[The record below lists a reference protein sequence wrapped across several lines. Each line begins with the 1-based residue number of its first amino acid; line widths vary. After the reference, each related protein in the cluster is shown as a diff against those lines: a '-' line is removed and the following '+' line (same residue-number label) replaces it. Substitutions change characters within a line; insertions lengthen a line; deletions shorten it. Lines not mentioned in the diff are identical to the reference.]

1 MMVRIRKKI
10 ETIITGNRKDR
21 LFSFGSFLFMIS
33 LVYGGIVKLREFCYK
48 TGLLKSKRLPCAVIS
63 IGNIT
68 VGGTGKTPMAIK
80 VAQIIRRLGYK
91 VAIISRG
98 YKGGAEK
105 TGGIVSN
112 GHTIFMEPE
121 KAGDE
126 PFMMASKLKDIPVVV
141 GQNRFEAGRLA
152 IQEFNPDV
160 IVLDDAFQHLNLKRD
175 IDIVLL
181 DCGRPLGN
189 AHLLPRG
196 ILRET
201 ISALK
206 RSDAFVLT
214 RFDSVSDY
222 IRQATMD
229 KIEPQKRAHSPQS
242 AKALWR
248 TGLASE
254 SENSKVP
261 YGRRFPAACCGELQN
276 LAPGRP
282 VFRSFHVPNLYKPVN
297 DKKSMPGIELQNFDY
312 GLLHG
317 RRVVAFS
324 GLAGN
329 NDFRRTVESL
339 KCDLI
344 DFFEFP
350 DHHKYTKMDLQAI
363 IQSSINAQAEF
374 ILTTEKDYVR
384 IPGKTSWPVELV
396 VVGIELSLGDD
407 ENAFIDFIKNRLEEI
422 VE

>member
-1 MMVRIRKKI
+1 MARIRKKI
-10 ETIITGNRKDR
+10 ETIITENRKDR
-21 LFSFGSFLFMIS
+21 LFSFGSFLFMAS

-48 TGLLKSKRLPCAVIS
+48 AGIIKSKRLPCTIIS

-68 VGGTGKTPMAIK
+68 VGGTGKTPMTIK
-80 VAQIIRRLGYK
+80 VAQIIRNLGYK

-112 GHTIFMEPE
+112 GHTILMEPD

-141 GQNRFEAGRLA
+141 GQNRFEAGCLT

-160 IVLDDAFQHLNLKRD
+160 IVLDDAFQHLNQKRD

-181 DCGRPLGN
+181 DCGHPFGN
-189 AHLLPRG
+189 NYLLPRG
-196 ILRET
+196 ILREP

-206 RSDAFVLT
+206 RGDTFVLT
-214 RFDSVSDY
+214 RSDSAPDY
-222 IRQATMD
+222 IRQVTVD
-229 KIEPQKRAHSPQS
+229 KIK
-242 AKALWR
+242 
-248 TGLASE
+248 
-254 SENSKVP
+254 
-261 YGRRFPAACCGELQN
+261 N
-276 LAPGRP
+276 LAPGKP
-282 VFRSFHVPNLYKPVN
+282 VFRSFYVPNLYKPVN
-297 DKKSMPGIELQNFDY
+297 NKNSMSGIELQNFDS

-350 DHHKYTKMDLQAI
+350 DHHKYTKTDLQTI
-363 IQSSINAQAEF
+363 MQSSINAQAEF

-384 IPGKTSWPVELV
+384 ISGETSWPVELV

-407 ENAFIDFIKNRLEEI
+407 ESAFIDFIKNRLEGI

>member
-1 MMVRIRKKI
+1 MTRIRKKI
-10 ETIITGNRKDR
+10 ETIMTENRKDR
-21 LFSFGSFLFMIS
+21 LFSFGSFLFMAS

-48 TGLLKSKRLPCAVIS
+48 AGIIKSKRLPCTIIS

-68 VGGTGKTPMAIK
+68 VGGTGKTPMTIK
-80 VAQIIRRLGYK
+80 VAQIVRRLGYK

-98 YKGGAEK
+98 YKGEAEK

-126 PFMMASKLKDIPVVV
+126 PFMMAAKLKNIPVVV
-141 GQNRFEAGRLA
+141 GQNRYKAGRLA
-152 IQEFNPDV
+152 IKKFNPDV

-181 DCGRPLGN
+181 DCGCPLGN

-196 ILRET
+196 ILREP

-206 RSDAFVLT
+206 RADAFVLT
-214 RFDSVSDY
+214 RSDSAPDY
-222 IRQATMD
+222 IRQVTVD
-229 KIEPQKRAHSPQS
+229 KIE
-242 AKALWR
+242 
-248 TGLASE
+248 
-254 SENSKVP
+254 
-261 YGRRFPAACCGELQN
+261 N
-276 LAPGRP
+276 LAPGKP
-282 VFRSFHVPNLYKPVN
+282 VFKSFHAPNFYKPVN
-297 DKKSMPGIELQNFDY
+297 GRKSMHGIELQNFDS
-312 GLLHG
+312 GLLHE

-329 NDFRRTVESL
+329 NDFRRTVENL

-344 DFFEFP
+344 DFFGFP
-350 DHHKYTKMDLQAI
+350 DHHKYTEMDLQTI

-384 IPGKTSWPVELV
+384 ISGKTSWPVELV

-407 ENAFIDFIKNRLEEI
+407 ENAFVDFIKNRLRN
-422 VE
+422 

>member
-1 MMVRIRKKI
+1 MIDKI
-10 ETIITGNRKDR
+10 KTKIKTIMTGNEQGR
-21 LFSFGSFLFMIS
+21 LFSFESFLFMVS
-33 LVYGGIVKLREFCYK
+33 LVYGGAVRLREAFYK
-48 TGLLKSKRLPCAVIS
+48 NSILKPKKLPCFVIS
-63 IGNIT
+63 IGNLT
-68 VGGTGKTPMAIK
+68 VGGTGKTPMTIYMAK
-80 VAQIIRRLGYK
+80 LVKSLGYK

-126 PFMMASKLKDIPVVV
+126 PFMMAAKLENIPVVV
-141 GQNRFEAGRLA
+141 GQNRYKAGRLA
-152 IQEFNPDV
+152 IKEFNPDV

-181 DCGRPLGN
+181 DCGRPFGN

-196 ILRET
+196 ILREP

-206 RSDAFVLT
+206 RGDAFVLT
-214 RFDSVSDY
+214 RSDSAPDY
-222 IRQATMD
+222 VRQTFMD
-229 KIEPQKRAHSPQS
+229 KIE
-242 AKALWR
+242 
-248 TGLASE
+248 
-254 SENSKVP
+254 
-261 YGRRFPAACCGELQN
+261 N

-282 VFRSFHVPNLYKPVN
+282 VFRSFHVPNLYRPIN
-297 DKKSMPGIELQNFDY
+297 DKKSMSGIELQNFAPD
-312 GLLHG
+312 LLHG

-324 GLAGN
+324 GLARN

-350 DHHKYTKMDLQAI
+350 DHHKYTEMDLQTI

-374 ILTTEKDYVR
+374 ILSTEKDYVR

-396 VVGIELSLGDD
+396 IIGIELSFEND
-407 ENAFIDFIKNRLEEI
+407 ENAFIDFIKNRLEGI

>member
-1 MMVRIRKKI
+1 MIDKI
-10 ETIITGNRKDR
+10 KTKIKTIMTGNEQAR
-21 LFSFGSFLFMIS
+21 LFSFESFLFMVS
-33 LVYGGIVKLREFCYK
+33 LVYGGAVRLREAFYK
-48 TGLLKSKRLPCAVIS
+48 NSILRPKKLPCFVIS
-63 IGNIT
+63 IGNLT
-68 VGGTGKTPMAIK
+68 VGGTGKTPMTIYMAK
-80 VAQIIRRLGYK
+80 FVKSLGYK
-91 VAIISRG
+91 VAVISRG

-126 PFMMASKLKDIPVVV
+126 PFMMAAKLENIPVVV
-141 GQNRFEAGRLA
+141 GQNRYKAGWLA
-152 IQEFNPDV
+152 IKEFNPDV

-181 DCGRPLGN
+181 DCGRPFGN

-196 ILRET
+196 ILREP

-214 RFDSVSDY
+214 RSDFAPDY
-222 IRQATMD
+222 IRQAFMH
-229 KIEPQKRAHSPQS
+229 KIE
-242 AKALWR
+242 
-248 TGLASE
+248 
-254 SENSKVP
+254 
-261 YGRRFPAACCGELQN
+261 N

-282 VFRSFHVPNLYKPVN
+282 VFRSFHVPNLYRPIN
-297 DKKSMPGIELQNFDY
+297 DKKSMSGIELQNFAPD
-312 GLLHG
+312 LLHG

-324 GLAGN
+324 GLARN
-329 NDFRRTVESL
+329 NDFRRTVENL

-344 DFFEFP
+344 NFFEFP
-350 DHHKYTKMDLQAI
+350 DHHKYTEMDLQTI

-384 IPGKTSWPVELV
+384 ISGKTSWPVELV
-396 VVGIELSLGDD
+396 IIGIELSFEND
-407 ENAFIDFIKNRLEEI
+407 ENVFINFIKNRLEGI

>member
-1 MMVRIRKKI
+1 MIDKIRKKI
-10 ETIITGNRKDR
+10 ESIMTGEDKTCF
-21 LFSFGSFLFMIS
+21 FSFASILFIIS
-33 LVYGGIVKLREFCYK
+33 LAYGYAVKLREFCYK
-48 TGLLKSKRLPCAVIS
+48 TGIVKSKKLPCAVIS

-68 VGGTGKTPMAIK
+68 VGGTGKTPMTIK
-80 VAQIIRRLGYK
+80 VAQIISGLGYK

-126 PFMMASKLKDIPVVV
+126 PFMIAAKIKNIPVVV
-141 GQNRFEAGRLA
+141 GQNRYKAGSLA
-152 IQEFNPDV
+152 IREFDPDV
-160 IVLDDAFQHLNLKRD
+160 IVLDDAFQHLDLKRD

-181 DCGRPLGN
+181 DCRRPFGN

-196 ILRET
+196 ILREP

-214 RFDSVSDY
+214 RFDSASDY
-222 IRQATMD
+222 IRQAAVD
-229 KIEPQKRAHSPQS
+229 KIE
-242 AKALWR
+242 
-248 TGLASE
+248 
-254 SENSKVP
+254 
-261 YGRRFPAACCGELQN
+261 N
-276 LAPGRP
+276 LAHGRP
-282 VFRSFHVPNLYKPVN
+282 FFRSFHVPNLYKPAN
-297 DKKSMPGIELQNFDY
+297 DKKSMPGIKLQNFDS

-329 NDFRRTVESL
+329 DDFRRTVESL

-350 DHHKYTKMDLQAI
+350 DHHKYTETDLQRI

-384 IPGKTSWPVELV
+384 ISGKTSWPIEIV

-407 ENAFIDFIKNRLEEI
+407 ESPFVDFIKTRLEPLLLS
-422 VE
+422 

>member
-1 MMVRIRKKI
+1 MARIRKKI
-10 ETIITGNRKDR
+10 ENIMTGKDKTCF
-21 LFSFGSFLFMIS
+21 FSIGSFLFIIS
-33 LVYGGIVKLREFCYK
+33 LAYGYAAKLREFCYK
-48 TGLLKSKRLPCAVIS
+48 TGIVKSKRLPCTVIS

-68 VGGTGKTPMAIK
+68 VGGTGKTPMTIY
-80 VAQIIRRLGYK
+80 VAKLVKRLGYK

-105 TGGIVSN
+105 AGGIVSN

-126 PFMMASKLKDIPVVV
+126 PFMMAAKVKNIPVVV
-141 GQNRFEAGRLA
+141 GQNRHKAGRLA
-152 IQEFNPDV
+152 IKEFNPDV

-181 DCGRPLGN
+181 DCGRPFGN
-189 AHLLPRG
+189 THLLPRG
-196 ILRET
+196 ILREP

-214 RFDSVSDY
+214 RFDSISDY
-222 IRQATMD
+222 IRQAFVN
-229 KIEPQKRAHSPQS
+229 KIES
-242 AKALWR
+242 
-248 TGLASE
+248 LAS
-254 SENSKVP
+254 
-261 YGRRFPAACCGELQN
+261 
-276 LAPGRP
+276 GRP
-282 VFRSFHVPNLYKPVN
+282 VFRSFHVSNLYKPAN
-297 DKKSMPGIELQNFDY
+297 DKKSMPGIELQNFAPD
-312 GLLHG
+312 LLHG

-324 GLAGN
+324 GLARN
-329 NDFRRTVESL
+329 SDFRRTVESL

-350 DHHKYTKMDLQAI
+350 DHHKYTEMDLQTI
-363 IQSSINAQAEF
+363 IQSSINAQVEF

-384 IPGKTSWPVELV
+384 ISGKTSWPVELV

-407 ENAFIDFIKNRLEEI
+407 ENAFIDFIKNRLEPLLI
-422 VE
+422 S